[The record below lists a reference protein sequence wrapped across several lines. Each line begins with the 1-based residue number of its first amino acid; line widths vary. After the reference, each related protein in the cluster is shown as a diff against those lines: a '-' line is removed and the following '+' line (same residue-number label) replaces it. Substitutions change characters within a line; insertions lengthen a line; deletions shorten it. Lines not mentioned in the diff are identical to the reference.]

1 MKNLNKTIG
10 NYGEAIAAKYL
21 EENGYKILTANYR
34 CRIGEIDIIAKYK
47 NYICFIEVKTRYSA
61 CYGRPSEAVSYVKQ
75 QKILKAAEY
84 YIMKNKLYNCAA
96 RFDVIEIQL
105 NNSDN
110 MYTINFIENAFQAV

>member
-34 CRIGEIDIIAKYK
+34 CRIGEIDIIGSHN
-47 NYICFIEVKTRYSA
+47 NYICFIEVKTRYTS
-61 CYGRPSEAVSYVKQ
+61 CYGTPSEAVSVTKQ
-75 QKILKAAEY
+75 QKILRAAEY
-84 YIMKNKLYNCAA
+84 YIMKNKLYNCAV